1 VEMPQLTMRDEW
13 VYRLVCSDSLLSSTG
28 KPFKSEVI
36 PSGCGPGA
44 VIFGFFADSSKGR
57 VQLYVNRLN
66 VLHAGKKKTEIMELL
81 KRLAESCGAT
91 IQRSRI

>member
-1 VEMPQLTMRDEW
+1 M
-13 VYRLVCSDSLLSSTG
+13 
-28 KPFKSEVI
+28 
-36 PSGCGPGA
+36 
-44 VIFGFFADSSKGR
+44 IFGFFADSSKGR

-91 IQRSRI
+91 IQCSRI